1 MVYCPTANTT
11 TITTKSVMY
20 DGPMPPIEVAILTIE
35 ISTMSAM
42 MIIYIK
48 MKILVL
54 PNQ

>member
-1 MVYCPTANTT
+1 
-11 TITTKSVMY
+11 MY

-48 MKILVL
+48 IKILVL